1 MTAIV
6 IFFLLSL
13 INVVLQTLKSILTVK
28 ATPRVASIM
37 TAIAFAFYYVLMKQ
51 LTDFS
56 ILETVVVTIIA
67 NLIGVSFSMWL
78 LEKIKHDQLWKISVT
93 CKNFNDS
100 ELIAMSLRTKQIGYT
115 VIEMQSKPYTLF
127 DIYCETQKQTETVK
141 NILKDKNVKYH
152 YIPVKTL

>member
-13 INVVLQTLKSILTVK
+13 VNVVLQTLKSILTVK

-56 ILETVVVTIIA
+56 ILETVVVTIIT

-93 CKNFNDS
+93 CKDKDDS
-100 ELIAMSLRTKQIGYT
+100 IKIALALNIQQIGYT
-115 VIEMQSKPYTLF
+115 AIEMQSKPYTLF
-127 DIYCETQKQTETVK
+127 DVYCETQKQTEIVK